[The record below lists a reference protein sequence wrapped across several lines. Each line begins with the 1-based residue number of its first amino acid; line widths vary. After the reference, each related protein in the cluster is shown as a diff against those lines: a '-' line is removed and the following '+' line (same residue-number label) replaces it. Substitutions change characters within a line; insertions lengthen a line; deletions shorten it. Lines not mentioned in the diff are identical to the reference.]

1 MKTIANAPLDDDIR
15 DRLHALEIDMSCAL
29 RFSRIAMQALASVS
43 DEAREAIDRGLAEEV
58 AMTRI
63 EDQTGSAAVAAI
75 LNEARRHIA
84 SLPSDAV
91 SAARRDL
98 ERMLVERAAEL
109 GREEEAAPE
118 LRLASSNGY

>member
-1 MKTIANAPLDDDIR
+1 MTALANMPLDDDIR
-15 DRLHALEIDMSCAL
+15 DRLHALEIDTSCAL

-63 EDQTGSAAVAAI
+63 EDQAGSAAVAAI
-75 LNEARRHIA
+75 LDEARRHIG
-84 SLPSDAV
+84 SLPSDSV

-98 ERMLVERAAEL
+98 ERLLVEQAAGL
-109 GREEEAAPE
+109 GRDEEAAPE
-118 LRLASSNGY
+118 LRLASSSGY